1 MIVCTRTALL
11 IVCNSSKTILLMY
24 APKIESTFPSF
35 IYRAGNLNPLDTV
48 TDSSSAHC
56 HSNRYNYILPFMI
69 GIIKVKFCLYRE
81 SDVRQWLQVK
91 HFLLLFLTLLLP
103 HPRPYHLLLFQTCHN
118 YPLIQLLSL
127 DMLQSLKSSVEM
139 QLSSVVDG
147 LASISERMATMEN
160 KQIVLENE
168 IKEDSKNK
176 ELPSPGKGKRR
187 RIVPVALQ
195 VNEMITI
202 LVLIQY
208 FILFV
213 VMC

>member
-81 SDVRQWLQVK
+81 SDVRQWLPGET
-91 HFLLLFLTLLLP
+91 LPLFVPDSPIASSTPFPPCVVSDMPQLP
-103 HPRPYHLLLFQTCHN
+103 SHPTV
-118 YPLIQLLSL
+118 I

-147 LASISERMATMEN
+147 LASISERMARMEN
-160 KQIVLENE
+160 KQIVLEKE

-176 ELPSPGKGKRR
+176 VLPSPGKGKRR
-187 RIVPVALQ
+187 HIVPVALQ